1 MTSTHLRAFV
11 CHRLLWMLLLLFPLS
26 LTSCL
31 DDVEYSNSPAD
42 LVFFSTDTLR
52 LDTVISGKPSS
63 YMTMKVYNPNGKA
76 IRFSDINLECGI
88 ENSPFKV
95 NIDGEPL
102 TELTRTAHEINSKDS
117 MFINVM
123 VNIPEED
130 LDDPYAVSDKLTFTT
145 EGGAVQKVVLEAA
158 GQTVINLNGM
168 RVSENMTLDA
178 TRPYQIGDSIVV
190 ERGAVLTLAAGTK
203 LFFAPDASLIV
214 HGSLHVEGE
223 VGKTVMMRGNRLG
236 NMFDGQAY
244 DRIPAQWGGVVLRE
258 TSTDNRINF
267 ADIHSGMFGIL
278 LCPPADATDETRL
291 TLENSIVHN
300 TMHNAVE
307 LHASKVRVG
316 NSQITNAG
324 GNCVT
329 VRGGDVT
336 FVHCTI
342 ARFYIFTGGNG
353 VALDF
358 TNFSDTDGSPLPLK
372 NLTFTNSIITG
383 YASDEVMGLRAEN
396 YPNTEFN
403 YLFDHS
409 LVNTPLPE
417 TPDEHWRGCFQ
428 DKEDSTEENVS
439 KQHNFSPEFDLHT
452 LFFSFQL
459 NEKSKAVGNADPA
472 VSAATYPTDLLGQ
485 PRGTA
490 PDMGCYQHVPE
501 VKE

>member
-31 DDVEYSNSPAD
+31 DDVEYSTSPAD

-52 LDTVISGKPSS
+52 MDTVISGKPSS

-102 TELTRTAHEINSKDS
+102 TEQTRTAHEINSKDS

-158 GQTVINLNGM
+158 GQTVINLNGL

-190 ERGAVLTLAAGTK
+190 EKGAVLTLAAGTK

-223 VGKTVMMRGNRLG
+223 LGKTVMMRGNRLG

-258 TSTDNRINF
+258 TSTDNRLNF
-267 ADIHSGMFGIL
+267 AD
-278 LCPPADATDETRL
+278 
-291 TLENSIVHN
+291 
-300 TMHNAVE
+300 
-307 LHASKVRVG
+307 
-316 NSQITNAG
+316 
-324 GNCVT
+324 
-329 VRGGDVT
+329 
-336 FVHCTI
+336 
-342 ARFYIFTGGNG
+342 
-353 VALDF
+353 
-358 TNFSDTDGSPLPLK
+358 
-372 NLTFTNSIITG
+372 
-383 YASDEVMGLRAEN
+383 
-396 YPNTEFN
+396 
-403 YLFDHS
+403 
-409 LVNTPLPE
+409 
-417 TPDEHWRGCFQ
+417 
-428 DKEDSTEENVS
+428 
-439 KQHNFSPEFDLHT
+439 
-452 LFFSFQL
+452 
-459 NEKSKAVGNADPA
+459 
-472 VSAATYPTDLLGQ
+472 
-485 PRGTA
+485 
-490 PDMGCYQHVPE
+490 
-501 VKE
+501 